1 MNVKRRA
8 VALAPRRIHTHRV
21 KLAWLA
27 LLAVPA
33 VALAAACADQPIG
46 DPAGSNNYD
55 DPDDPGHPGISSGG
69 PDASGDAY
77 GKPCTAPRDC
87 PAAFTCAYSI
97 ASACGAAGE
106 CLPYDGGAACDA
118 AVACGCDQTDV
129 VLCAPEGYAPKPVAS
144 ASACGAPA
152 GAGTDDAADAGDQ

>member
-1 MNVKRRA
+1 MK
-8 VALAPRRIHTHRV
+8 I
-21 KLAWLA
+21 AWLA
-27 LLAVPA
+27 LLLAAPA
-33 VALAAACADQPIG
+33 AALAAACVDQPIG

-55 DPDDPGHPGISSGG
+55 DPDDPGNPGISSGA

-77 GKPCTAPRDC
+77 GKPCTAARDC

-97 ASACGAAGE
+97 ASACSAAGQ

-129 VLCAPEGYAPKPVAS
+129 VLCAPEGFAPKPVAS
-144 ASACGAPA
+144 ASACGAQLD
-152 GAGTDDAADAGDQ
+152 AGTDAESSDAAGD